1 MSTGS
6 GSGYA
11 SPQWR
16 KLPASPPNEAG
27 EPRPEAVHQAQS
39 APAAAGHFLL
49 IEVSDS
55 SVDFDRSVKATLC
68 AAAGV
73 PELVDCRPDE
83 GPARVLPLARTRWV
97 PRCPARF
104 GGWARGAA
112 GLPRGG
118 TCRRRHSDAL
128 SFAAAGGL
136 KLQPPGA
143 WRGRSMVGCLAR

>member
-1 MSTGS
+1 QSTRPRVR
-6 GSGYA
+6 
-11 SPQWR
+11 PQ
-16 KLPASPPNEAG
+16 
-27 EPRPEAVHQAQS
+27 RPDIL
-39 APAAAGHFLL
+39 LL

-55 SVDFDRSVKATLC
+55 SVDFDRSVKATLY

-97 PRCPARF
+97 PRCLAGF

-128 SFAAAGGL
+128 ASALAAGPQSTQL
-136 KLQPPGA
+136 CA
-143 WRGRSMVGCLAR
+143 